1 MRKRSLL
8 IALVLIVIVGV
19 GIVGF
24 ALWPTRTRTIAAT
37 PDADAALIEAGRYIA
52 VAADCAACH
61 DALGGTPFAG
71 GLPLKTPIGT
81 VYGANIT
88 PDSETGIGR
97 YTLNDFD
104 RAVRHGIGRDD
115 ATLYPAMPYP
125 AYAKLTDADVIA
137 LYAYFMHG
145 VAPVVQQSRPAGI
158 PFPLSMRWPLA
169 IWRKVFVP
177 AADGP
182 FDASRYAD
190 PVIARGA
197 YLVQGPGHCGACHTP
212 RAWTLEEQGLDERAP
227 TYLAGGQVIDG
238 WAAPN
243 LRSNEGDGL
252 DSWSAS
258 DVAEVLET
266 GRSIRHAVFGAPMS
280 DVILRSTQHLKPDDL
295 RAIALYLKTLPPATG
310 SVGTFAADDAMARAL
325 AAGEESG
332 PAARLYIDN
341 CAACHLT
348 NGKGPNGA
356 FPAIAGNSIVLGA
369 DPTSLIHIVLTG
381 AKIPPT
387 RERPSALGMPGF
399 GWRLSDEQVA
409 QLLTF
414 VRKSWGNNA
423 PAVDASHVAA
433 LRSTLKEQ
441 TAEVTTK

>member
-24 ALWPTRTRTIAAT
+24 ALWPTRTHTIAAT

-61 DALGGTPFAG
+61 DALGGKPFAG

-88 PDSETGIGR
+88 PDSETGIGG
-97 YTLNDFD
+97 YTLDDFD
-104 RAVRHGIGRDD
+104 RAVRHGIGRDG

-125 AYAKLTDADVIA
+125 SYAKLTDADVIA

-169 IWRKVFVP
+169 IWRKVLVP

-182 FDASRYAD
+182 FDVSRYAD
-190 PVIARGA
+190 PVVARGA

-243 LRSNEGDGL
+243 LRSNAGDGL
-252 DSWSAS
+252 GSWSAS
-258 DVAEVLET
+258 DVGEVLQT
-266 GRSIRHAVFGAPMS
+266 GRSIRHAVFGAPMG

-310 SVGTFAADDAMARAL
+310 SVGTFTADDATARAL

-332 PAARLYIDN
+332 PAAKLYIDN

-441 TAEVTTK
+441 TAEVTAK